1 MKNLYAP
8 AGQQASA
15 TDTPA
20 RPAART
26 LYPSKP
32 TESGASYQ
40 RHTSGYYSRRVAALN
55 AKGDRE
61 EVAFARAEETQ
72 VEAFARKWGIQPEDV
87 GTVLDR
93 LRDHETFP
101 RSKEA
106 LEKRRAQTLETL
118 RIEFGSAEAANN
130 ALQGALR
137 ITTDLA
143 QTIPGLATRANASG
157 AGEDAVLLKT
167 LAKYGDVTPEPPKA
181 A

>member
-1 MKNLYAP
+1 MKNLYAHE
-8 AGQQASA
+8 GQHAA
-15 TDTPA
+15 ATPA
-20 RPAART
+20 SRPAART

-40 RHTSGYYSRRVAALN
+40 RHTGSYYSRRIAALN
-55 AKGDRE
+55 EKGDSE

-93 LRDHETFP
+93 LRDHESFP
-101 RSKEA
+101 RSKEK
-106 LEKRRAQTLETL
+106 LEARRTETLEDL
-118 RIEFGSAEAANN
+118 RIHFGSAEAAHK
-130 ALQGALR
+130 ALQGAQR

-143 QTIPGLATRANASG
+143 KTIPGLATRANASG
-157 AGEDAVLLKT
+157 AGEDGVLLKT
-167 LAKYGDVTPEPPKA
+167 LAKYGDQTPEPPKA